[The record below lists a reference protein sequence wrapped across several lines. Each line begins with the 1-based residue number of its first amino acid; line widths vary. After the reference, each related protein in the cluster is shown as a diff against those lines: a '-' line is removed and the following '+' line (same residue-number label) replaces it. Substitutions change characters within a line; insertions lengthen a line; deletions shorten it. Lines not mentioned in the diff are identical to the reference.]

1 MDETRLSSYLSQNLS
16 NKSNLRLTNIS
27 HITEG
32 WETEIYSID
41 LEYIA
46 ENSLVHEGLIL
57 RMYPGRHASHNA
69 RKEYL
74 LLQGLNRVEY
84 PVPRVFLVEEDS
96 SQLGA
101 PFIVMERITGQTMG
115 IALRESPTQQSRLGT
130 LFAKLFVDLHSLDW
144 QEVIRDF
151 GPKPNFVAN
160 EVIDQQLTNYEHD
173 LAQYKR
179 EELTPILEWLRAKE
193 SSVSC
198 ERLSLTHRDFHPF
211 NIMIDETEKP
221 FVIDW
226 TAANITDYRV
236 DLGWTLL
243 LVGAFS
249 GRELRDSTLEGY
261 VRVKGK
267 QVENINYFEVLAAF
281 RRLLDVSVSLSTDA
295 GERGMRD
302 GAAEKMKETLDHLVY
317 VENLVEEHTRKE
329 LSIVEELKR
338 SLT

>member
-1 MDETRLSSYLSQNLS
+1 MDETRLSSYLSQNFS

-41 LEYIA
+41 IEYVA
-46 ENSLVHEGLIL
+46 ENNLVHEGLIL

-115 IALRESPTQQSRLGT
+115 IALRESPTQQSRLGA
-130 LFAKLFVDLHSLDW
+130 LFSELFVNLHNLEW

-151 GPKPNFVAN
+151 DPKPSFSVN
-160 EVIDQQLTNYEHD
+160 EVIGEQLTNYEHEI
-173 LAQYKR
+173 AHYKR
-179 EELTPILEWLRAKE
+179 EEFIPILEWLRAME

-211 NIMIDETEKP
+211 NIMMDETGKP

-226 TAANITDYRV
+226 TSANISDYRV

-243 LVGAFS
+243 LIGAFS
-249 GRELRDSTLEGY
+249 GKEIRDSTLEGY
-261 VRVKGK
+261 ERLIGK
-267 QVENINYFEVLAAF
+267 QVEEIEYFEILAAL
-281 RRLLDVSVSLSTDA
+281 RRLFDVSVSLSTDA
-295 GERGMRD
+295 GERDMRD
-302 GAAEKMKETLDHLVY
+302 GAAEMMKETLDHLVY
-317 VENLVEEHTRKE
+317 VENLVEEHTGIGI
-329 LSIVEELKR
+329 SIVEELKR